1 MANTDKNQKETLAH
15 ATRYG
20 AEWTIS
26 EIQDLEELRAA
37 GFEMKDIALYLNRSL
52 YGASSMSFLLN
63 SNREAIVR
71 PTKSYSK
78 GVAINAQATP
88 PCGACWMFHPGD
100 C

>member
-15 ATRYG
+15 ASRYG

-52 YGASSMSFLLN
+52 YGAASMSFLLN
-63 SNREAIVR
+63 SNRDASVR
-71 PTKSYSK
+71 PTKSY
-78 GVAINAQATP
+78 ARAAMINAQATP
-88 PCGACWMFHPGD
+88 SCESCWLIHPGD